1 MQDQSL
7 STTGLSTT
15 DLSTTDLSTTKL
27 AQNIK
32 AGLTDI
38 RQLLLHAP
46 SSLSMESTGPALEQ
60 MAGDLLAL
68 NAALTPPT
76 PDSLQEIQRLSNSV
90 QALYR
95 QASTFYSGLAAES
108 IKNGTWD
115 AASYSPEGDW
125 SKPAFRSAARFQV
138 EG

>member
-1 MQDQSL
+1 MQDQSP
-7 STTGLSTT
+7 SPTE
-15 DLSTTDLSTTKL
+15 L

-46 SSLSMESTGPALEQ
+46 STLSLVSTGPALEQ
-60 MAGDLLAL
+60 ITGDLLAL
-68 NAALTPPT
+68 SAALTAPS
-76 PDSLQEIQRLSNSV
+76 PDSLREIQALSNSV

-95 QASTFYSGLAAES
+95 QASSFYSGLAAES
-108 IKNGTWD
+108 IKNGAWD

-125 SKPAFRSAARFQV
+125 AQPLSNASPRLLV

>member
-7 STTGLSTT
+7 SATE
-15 DLSTTDLSTTKL
+15 L
-27 AQNIK
+27 AQSLK

-46 SSLSMESTGPALEQ
+46 SSLSLESTGPALEDI
-60 MAGDLLAL
+60 AGDLLAL
-68 NAALTPPT
+68 STALTPASPE
-76 PDSLQEIQRLSNSV
+76 SLREIQLLSNSV

-95 QASTFYSGLAAES
+95 QASSFYSGLAAES

-125 SKPAFRSAARFQV
+125 SQPASSSSSRVLA

>member
-1 MQDQSL
+1 MQDPSL
-7 STTGLSTT
+7 SPTE
-15 DLSTTDLSTTKL
+15 L
-27 AQNIK
+27 AQAIK

-46 SSLSMESTGPALEQ
+46 SSLSFESTGPALQ
-60 MAGDLLAL
+60 GIAGDLLAL
-68 NAALTPPT
+68 STALAPPS
-76 PDSLQEIQRLSNSV
+76 PESLPSRESLREIQLLSNSV

-95 QASTFYSGLAAES
+95 QASSFYSGLAAES

-125 SKPAFRSAARFQV
+125 LQPASSSSPRVLV

>member
-1 MQDQSL
+1 MQDQCL
-7 STTGLSTT
+7 SPTE
-15 DLSTTDLSTTKL
+15 L
-27 AQNIK
+27 AQKIQ

-46 SSLSMESTGPALEQ
+46 SSLSIESTGPALEHIT
-60 MAGDLLAL
+60 GDLLAL
-68 NAALTPPT
+68 NVALLARNAALTEPS
-76 PDSLQEIQRLSNSV
+76 PDSLLEIQALSNSV

-95 QASTFYSGLAAES
+95 QASSFYSGLAAES

-115 AASYSPEGDW
+115 AASYSSEGDW
-125 SKPAFRSAARFQV
+125 AQPLFNSSPRLLV

>member
-1 MQDQSL
+1 MQDQSP
-7 STTGLSTT
+7 SPTE
-15 DLSTTDLSTTKL
+15 L

-46 SSLSMESTGPALEQ
+46 STLSLVSTGPALEQ
-60 MAGDLLAL
+60 ITGDLLAL
-68 NAALTPPT
+68 SAALTAPS
-76 PDSLQEIQRLSNSV
+76 PDSLREIQALSNSV

-95 QASTFYSGLAAES
+95 QASSFYRGLAAES

-125 SKPAFRSAARFQV
+125 AQPFSNSSPRLLV

>member
-7 STTGLSTT
+7 SPTE
-15 DLSTTDLSTTKL
+15 L

-38 RQLLLHAP
+38 RQILLHAP
-46 SSLSMESTGPALEQ
+46 SSLSIESAGPALEQ
-60 MAGDLLAL
+60 ITGDLLAL
-68 NAALTPPT
+68 NAALTAPS
-76 PDSLQEIQRLSNSV
+76 PDSLREIQALSNSV

-95 QASTFYSGLAAES
+95 QASSFYSGLAAES

-125 SKPAFRSAARFQV
+125 AQPLSNSSPRLLV

>member
-7 STTGLSTT
+7 SPAE
-15 DLSTTDLSTTKL
+15 L

-46 SSLSMESTGPALEQ
+46 SSLSLESTGPALEQ
-60 MAGDLLAL
+60 ITFDLLAL
-68 NAALTPPT
+68 NAALPP
-76 PDSLQEIQRLSNSV
+76 PSRAWLQEIQILSNSV
-90 QALYR
+90 NALYR
-95 QASTFYSGLAAES
+95 QASSFYSGLAAES

-115 AASYSPEGDW
+115 AASYSSEGDW
-125 SKPAFRSAARFQV
+125 AKPLSNATPRVLV